1 MANTE
6 VVLVV
11 GILISAAIIL
21 FQLAGIFSFQTK
33 LVQKSLVANFAKDL
47 ESRVDK
53 VATSAGEV
61 NFTYSPELKKYT
73 LKTNNNLV
81 SIKDKTSGGEAN
93 FFKLTPQIAN
103 NTIEDGKI
111 IYIVKKENRILIFAD
126 YQTKQFLT

>member
-73 LKTNNNLV
+73 LEGH
-81 SIKDKTSGGEAN
+81 I
-93 FFKLTPQIAN
+93 
-103 NTIEDGKI
+103 
-111 IYIVKKENRILIFAD
+111 
-126 YQTKQFLT
+126 